1 MELPLGASTLSH
13 KSIQD
18 PFAKPRFPSVRDVSQ
33 QSWKDASALSCS
45 PEGMGL
51 WGGLGSDGTD
61 GPDVDGRE
69 GRGRTGQTWTDGTDV
84 DGQSFITRQ

>member
-18 PFAKPRFPSVRDVSQ
+18 PFAKPRFPSVRDASQ

-69 GRGRTGQTWTDGTDV
+69 GTDNLLSLANEQDSGLDRAAWRGV
-84 DGQSFITRQ
+84 